1 MSEQYNE
8 QELIAFIA
16 DKSGASAADIKQV
29 LQHEQAYVNSRQ
41 EDSKGEI
48 DIDIDELVD
57 YVLARPGMK
66 LDELTVETI
75 LESEMD
81 FLVKKGIAGYLD

>member
-16 DKSGASAADIKQV
+16 DKSGASTADIKQV